1 MSRPVQPLR
10 VQPLWA
16 PVDQNRVKLAAFV
29 ISFVLG
35 SGLLLTRAFVALP
48 ASLIGAFGA
57 SYEGWW
63 GSATF
68 TASLPIVILVGYGLF
83 AIAGAFIA
91 AFQLSNAED
100 WVGSGDA
107 SYDGI
112 FYAATSGT
120 PRVERVVARR
130 FARPHEVLGTD
141 GMAAPPLEKS

>member
-16 PVDQNRVKLAAFV
+16 RVDQNRVKLAAFV
-29 ISFVLG
+29 ISFILG
-35 SGLLLTRAFVALP
+35 SALPFTRAFVALP

-57 SYEGWW
+57 YYEGWW

-68 TASLPIVILVGYGLF
+68 TGSLPIVILVGFGLF
-83 AIAGAFIA
+83 AVAGAFIA

-100 WVGSGDA
+100 WVRSGDV

-112 FYAATSGT
+112 LYAATSGT
-120 PRVERVVARR
+120 PRVERVEARR
-130 FARPHEVLGTD
+130 SARLREVLRTD
-141 GMAAPPLEKS
+141 GIAAPPLEKP